1 MSKKVM
7 YSIYGPYNEKGIKAQ
22 KGVAFFAS
30 YSTYGK
36 SIKDCMESLKYVA
49 PYLEW
54 WEITKK
60 TTISEVV
67 KCSPGLRVKPGEKKN
82 K

>member
-1 MSKKVM
+1 M

-36 SIKDCMESLKYVA
+36 KSIKDCMESLKYVA

-54 WEITKK
+54 WEITKE

-67 KCSPGLRVKPGEKKN
+67 KSSKGPKILPGQKIKGK
-82 K
+82 